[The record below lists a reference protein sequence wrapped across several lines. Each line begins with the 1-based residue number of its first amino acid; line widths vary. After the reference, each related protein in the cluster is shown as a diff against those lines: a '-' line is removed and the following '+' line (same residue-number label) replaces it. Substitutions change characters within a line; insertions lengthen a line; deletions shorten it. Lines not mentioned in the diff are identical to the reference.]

1 MNTLGPVLITQAV
14 MPHLRAGELKQ
25 IVNITSGLASIER
38 NSGGFYGYRESKAAL
53 NMFTSSLAAEL
64 GPDGFTCL
72 ALHPGWVRT
81 DMGGANATLSPEESV
96 SSMRAVIGELT
107 TDDNGRYLG
116 YDGTEVAW

>member
-1 MNTLGPVLITQAV
+1 MNATGKPVNSSTASV
-14 MPHLRAGELKQ
+14 
-25 IVNITSGLASIER
+25 VNITSGLASIEG

-64 GPDGFTCL
+64 GPEGFTCL

-81 DMGGANATLSPEESV
+81 DMGGANANLSPEESV
-96 SSMRAVIGELT
+96 SSMRAVLGELT
-107 TDDNGRYLG
+107 VEDNGRYLG